1 MRKLVLIL
9 FLGTTVGGCAA
20 LPVPVQIAS
29 WALDGLSVITTQKS
43 ITDHGLSIV
52 SNQDCAIWRGFTEG
66 EICRDSSIEVE
77 VLTAAITAP
86 GPQAQPVLQVASPKI
101 ATETPSV
108 LLGMYL
114 DVI

>member
-1 MRKLVLIL
+1 MRKLALII

-43 ITDHGLSIV
+43 LTDHGLSMV

-77 VLTAAITAP
+77 VLTAVVATP
-86 GPQAQPVLQVASPKI
+86 DPQPKPVLHVLSPEIASM
-101 ATETPSV
+101 TPPV
-108 LLGMYL
+108 LVGMYL